1 MMKTHTKKQRELRN
15 TLIGWLLV
23 MPSLIFMAAFT
34 VWPVFRSIWLSL
46 TKYKLGMSA
55 PEFIGL
61 KNYINLAG
69 SSLFWKVMGNTLF
82 FALITIVPSMVVG
95 LFLATLVNR
104 KSRLIGFVRTSYFYP
119 VVMPMIA
126 IASIWM
132 FIYMAK
138 NGLLDQML
146 ISMGFQPMN
155 ILSSKKTVLPAMAFM
170 YVWKEAGYLMVFFLS
185 GIQSISTDVNEAARI
200 DGANSWTIFRK
211 ITLPLLAPT
220 FLFVSTIALT
230 NSFKLVDHVVI
241 MTEGAP
247 NNASTLLL
255 YYIYQQGFTN
265 FNYGVSSTLTTV
277 MLLLLMVVALPRFL
291 SQDKKIQYNY
301 RRPYTMQKKHL
312 IGAGITAFSVILG
325 LLWLIP
331 LIWLIGTAFSVPSFH
346 MTLFPTTAFT
356 LDNIKYVWNAIPF
369 GTYYINTLTLVV
381 CTFAVQ
387 FFTSTLAA
395 YALAVLDFKGQ
406 ALVFAVIF
414 MQIIIPNDVLITPN
428 FMTLSDLKL
437 IDSKIGMM
445 LPFYGSA
452 MAIFLLRQHFKS
464 MPKALA
470 EAAKID
476 GANTWQTIW
485 GVYMPCAKPAYLSF
499 AVISVSYHWNNYL
512 WPLIVTNSPTNRT
525 LTVGLAIFAKSKE
538 ANMQWA
544 NVCAAAFIIIVP
556 LLLAFL
562 VAQKQFMSS
571 FVSAGIKE

>member
-1 MMKTHTKKQRELRN
+1 MKTHTKKQRELRN

-146 ISMGFQPMN
+146 ISMGLQPMN

-265 FNYGVSSTLTTV
+265 FNSGVSSALTTV

-291 SQDKKIQYNY
+291 SQDKKIQYN
-301 RRPYTMQKKHL
+301 
-312 IGAGITAFSVILG
+312 
-325 LLWLIP
+325 
-331 LIWLIGTAFSVPSFH
+331 
-346 MTLFPTTAFT
+346 
-356 LDNIKYVWNAIPF
+356 
-369 GTYYINTLTLVV
+369 
-381 CTFAVQ
+381 
-387 FFTSTLAA
+387 
-395 YALAVLDFKGQ
+395 
-406 ALVFAVIF
+406 
-414 MQIIIPNDVLITPN
+414 
-428 FMTLSDLKL
+428 
-437 IDSKIGMM
+437 
-445 LPFYGSA
+445 
-452 MAIFLLRQHFKS
+452 
-464 MPKALA
+464 
-470 EAAKID
+470 
-476 GANTWQTIW
+476 
-485 GVYMPCAKPAYLSF
+485 
-499 AVISVSYHWNNYL
+499 
-512 WPLIVTNSPTNRT
+512 
-525 LTVGLAIFAKSKE
+525 
-538 ANMQWA
+538 
-544 NVCAAAFIIIVP
+544 
-556 LLLAFL
+556 
-562 VAQKQFMSS
+562 
-571 FVSAGIKE
+571 

>member
-1 MMKTHTKKQRELRN
+1 
-15 TLIGWLLV
+15 

-61 KNYINLAG
+61 KNYISLAG

-146 ISMGFQPMN
+146 ISMGLQPMN

-265 FNYGVSSTLTTV
+265 FNYGVPSALTV
-277 MLLLLMVVALPRFL
+277 IMLGLLLVVSLPRF
-291 SQDKKIQYNY
+291 
-301 RRPYTMQKKHL
+301 
-312 IGAGITAFSVILG
+312 
-325 LLWLIP
+325 
-331 LIWLIGTAFSVPSFH
+331 
-346 MTLFPTTAFT
+346 
-356 LDNIKYVWNAIPF
+356 NAW
-369 GTYYINTLTLVV
+369 
-381 CTFAVQ
+381 A
-387 FFTSTLAA
+387 TSETERTR
-395 YALAVLDFKGQ
+395 G
-406 ALVFAVIF
+406 
-414 MQIIIPNDVLITPN
+414 
-428 FMTLSDLKL
+428 SW
-437 IDSKIGMM
+437 SK
-445 LPFYGSA
+445 F
-452 MAIFLLRQHFKS
+452 
-464 MPKALA
+464 
-470 EAAKID
+470 
-476 GANTWQTIW
+476 
-485 GVYMPCAKPAYLSF
+485 
-499 AVISVSYHWNNYL
+499 
-512 WPLIVTNSPTNRT
+512 
-525 LTVGLAIFAKSKE
+525 
-538 ANMQWA
+538 
-544 NVCAAAFIIIVP
+544 
-556 LLLAFL
+556 
-562 VAQKQFMSS
+562 
-571 FVSAGIKE
+571 

>member
-1 MMKTHTKKQRELRN
+1 
-15 TLIGWLLV
+15 
-23 MPSLIFMAAFT
+23 
-34 VWPVFRSIWLSL
+34 
-46 TKYKLGMSA
+46 
-55 PEFIGL
+55 
-61 KNYINLAG
+61 
-69 SSLFWKVMGNTLF
+69 
-82 FALITIVPSMVVG
+82 
-95 LFLATLVNR
+95 
-104 KSRLIGFVRTSYFYP
+104 
-119 VVMPMIA
+119 
-126 IASIWM
+126 
-132 FIYMAK
+132 
-138 NGLLDQML
+138 
-146 ISMGFQPMN
+146 
-155 ILSSKKTVLPAMAFM
+155 
-170 YVWKEAGYLMVFFLS
+170 
-185 GIQSISTDVNEAARI
+185 
-200 DGANSWTIFRK
+200 
-211 ITLPLLAPT
+211 
-220 FLFVSTIALT
+220 
-230 NSFKLVDHVVI
+230 
-241 MTEGAP
+241 
-247 NNASTLLL
+247 
-255 YYIYQQGFTN
+255 
-265 FNYGVSSTLTTV
+265 
-277 MLLLLMVVALPRFL
+277 
-291 SQDKKIQYNY
+291 
-301 RRPYTMQKKHL
+301 MQKKHL

-395 YALAVLDFKGQ
+395 YALAVLDF
-406 ALVFAVIF
+406 
-414 MQIIIPNDVLITPN
+414 NT
-428 FMTLSDLKL
+428 
-437 IDSKIGMM
+437 KIGMM

-464 MPKALA
+464 IPKALA